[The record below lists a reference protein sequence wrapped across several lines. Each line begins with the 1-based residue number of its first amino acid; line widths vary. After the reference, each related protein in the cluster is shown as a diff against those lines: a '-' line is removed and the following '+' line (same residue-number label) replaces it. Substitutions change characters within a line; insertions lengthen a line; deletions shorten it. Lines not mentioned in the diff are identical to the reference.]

1 MLNISEDIH
10 SLSDFKRNTADFIRQ
25 LRATARPIVL
35 TVNGRAELV
44 VQEVASYQRLLERID
59 RLEAL
64 VGSTGLEQTR
74 SSAQQL

>member
-25 LRATARPIVL
+25 LKTTTRPIVL

-44 VQEVASYQRLLERID
+44 GQDVSAYQKLLEFLD
-59 RLEAL
+59 RLGAC
-64 VGSTGLEQTR
+64 
-74 SSAQQL
+74 